1 MVFREKREL
10 LTLYNAVNG
19 TDYDNPD
26 DLEIVTLENAVYM
39 NMKNDLAF
47 LIEASLHLYEHQST
61 VTPNLP
67 LRDLFYV
74 AREYE
79 RLTAEKSLYT
89 SAIVKIPTPRFL
101 MFYNG
106 TEEQPDCQV
115 LKLSDAYEQKVEEPE
130 LELKVTM
137 LNINIGHNAA
147 LLEKCKTLKDYSIY
161 VERVRQYAKEMPKEE
176 AVDKAVDTCIKDG
189 ILADFL
195 TKYKAEARSMSIFE
209 YDEER
214 EMELIRQAE
223 FEKGE
228 AYGKAEGERRGRI
241 EGERRGRIEGE
252 RQGKAEIIL
261 NMHRKNYSPKEIS
274 EIIEMSEEEVKAIID
289 SQEPAL
295 V

>member
-10 LTLYNAVNG
+10 LALYNAVNG
-19 TDYDNPD
+19 TDYDNLD

-115 LKLSDAYEQKVEEPE
+115 LKLSDAYAQKVEEPE
-130 LELKVTM
+130 LELKVMM

-214 EMELIRQAE
+214 EIELIRQAE

-228 AYGKAEGERRGRI
+228 AYGKAEG
-241 EGERRGRIEGE
+241 
-252 RQGKAEIIL
+252 KADIVL

-274 EIIEMSEEEVKAIID
+274 EIIDMNEEEVRAIIYN
-289 SQEPAL
+289 QEPVL

>member
-1 MVFREKREL
+1 
-10 LTLYNAVNG
+10 
-19 TDYDNPD
+19 
-26 DLEIVTLENAVYM
+26 M

-106 TEEQPDCQV
+106 MEEQPDCQV

-209 YDEER
+209 YDEEK

-223 FEKGE
+223 KEVGI
-228 AYGKAEGERRGRI
+228 A

-252 RQGKAEIIL
+252 RQGRAEEKNDIIL
-261 NMHRKNYSPKEIS
+261 NMHKNNFTLEQIALATAKTPEEIKEILKNA
-274 EIIEMSEEEVKAIID
+274 ELM
-289 SQEPAL
+289 L

>member
-1 MVFREKREL
+1 MIFREKREL
-10 LTLYNAVNG
+10 LALYNAING
-19 TDYDNPD
+19 TGYENPD

-47 LIEASLHLYEHQST
+47 LIEASLHLYEHQPT

-106 TEEQPDCQV
+106 TDEQPDCQV
-115 LKLSDAYEQKVEEPE
+115 LKLSDAYEQEVEEPE

-228 AYGKAEGERRGRI
+228 AYGKAEGERQGRV
-241 EGERRGRIEGE
+241 EE
-252 RQGKAEIIL
+252 KNEIIL
-261 NMHRKNYSPKEIS
+261 NMHKNNFTLEQIALATAKKPEEIQ
-274 EIIEMSEEEVKAIID
+274 AIIKGA
-289 SQEPAL
+289 ELAM

>member
-10 LTLYNAVNG
+10 LALYNAVNG

-106 TEEQPDCQV
+106 AEEQPDCQV

-137 LNINIGHNAA
+137 LNINIGHNAE
-147 LLEKCKTLKDYSIY
+147 LLEKCKTLKDYS
-161 VERVRQYAKEMPKEE
+161 VKNQY
-176 AVDKAVDTCIKDG
+176 
-189 ILADFL
+189 DF
-195 TKYKAEARSMSIFE
+195 SH
-209 YDEER
+209 
-214 EMELIRQAE
+214 
-223 FEKGE
+223 
-228 AYGKAEGERRGRI
+228 
-241 EGERRGRIEGE
+241 
-252 RQGKAEIIL
+252 
-261 NMHRKNYSPKEIS
+261 HRDLCLRF
-274 EIIEMSEEEVKAIID
+274 A
-289 SQEPAL
+289 
-295 V
+295 

>member
-1 MVFREKREL
+1 
-10 LTLYNAVNG
+10 
-19 TDYDNPD
+19 
-26 DLEIVTLENAVYM
+26 LEIVTLENAVYM

-106 TEEQPDCQV
+106 TDEQPDCQV
-115 LKLSDAYEQKVEEPE
+115 LKLSDAYEQKVEEAE

-209 YDEER
+209 YDEEK

-223 FEKGE
+223 KEVGRD
-228 AYGKAEGERRGRI
+228 EGI
-241 EGERRGRIEGE
+241 AEGERRGRIEGE

-261 NMHRKNYSPKEIS
+261 NMHKNNFTLEQIALATAKTPEEVE
-274 EIIEMSEEEVKAIID
+274 EIIKKSE
-289 SQEPAL
+289 L
-295 V
+295 VLV

>member
-10 LTLYNAVNG
+10 LALYNAVNG
-19 TDYDNPD
+19 TAYDNPD

-79 RLTAEKSLYT
+79 RLTADKSLYT
-89 SAIVKIPTPRFL
+89 SVQVKLPTPRFIV
-101 MFYNG
+101 FYNG
-106 TEEQPDCQV
+106 AEKQPERQV
-115 LKLSDAYEQKVEEPE
+115 LKLSDAYEQRVDEPE
-130 LELKVTM
+130 LELKVTV
-137 LNINIGHNAA
+137 LNINSGNNAE

-161 VERVRQYAKEMPKEE
+161 VERVREYAKEMPKEE

-228 AYGKAEGERRGRI
+228 AYGKAEGRAE
-241 EGERRGRIEGE
+241 
-252 RQGKAEIIL
+252 GKAEGRAEEKNQIVL

-274 EIIEMSEEEVKAIID
+274 EIIDMSEEEVEAIIH
-289 SQEPAL
+289 ERETVL

>member
-10 LTLYNAVNG
+10 LALYNAVNG
-19 TDYDNPD
+19 TDYNNPD

-161 VERVRQYAKEMPKEE
+161 VERVREYAKEMPKEE

-228 AYGKAEGERRGRI
+228 AYGKAEGRV
-241 EGERRGRIEGE
+241 EGERRGRAAD
-252 RQGKAEIIL
+252 RAEIIL
-261 NMHRKNYSPKEIS
+261 NMHQNNFTLEQIALATANTPEEIKEILKNA
-274 EIIEMSEEEVKAIID
+274 ELMPV
-289 SQEPAL
+289 
-295 V
+295 

>member
-10 LTLYNAVNG
+10 LALYNAVNG

-137 LNINIGHNAA
+137 LNINIGHNAE

-209 YDEER
+209 YDEEK

-223 FEKGE
+223 NEVGR
-228 AYGKAEGERRGRI
+228 AEGRAE
-241 EGERRGRIEGE
+241 E
-252 RQGKAEIIL
+252 KNEIIL
-261 NMHRKNYSPKEIS
+261 NMHQNNFTLEQIALATANTPEEIKEILKNA
-274 EIIEMSEEEVKAIID
+274 ELMPV
-289 SQEPAL
+289 
-295 V
+295 